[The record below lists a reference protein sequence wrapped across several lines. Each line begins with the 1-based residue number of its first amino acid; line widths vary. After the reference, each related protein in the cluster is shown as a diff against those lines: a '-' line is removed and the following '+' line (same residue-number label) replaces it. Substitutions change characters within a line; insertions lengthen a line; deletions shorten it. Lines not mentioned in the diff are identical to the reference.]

1 MFKRLLI
8 TAAVSAAL
16 GTTLTTPAF
25 AQQSQQGQG
34 QNGGQVQTTNQQRS
48 QEQTQGQGAQVYVSP
63 AGIRRVQQALN
74 QKGFDVGKL
83 DGQWSKKTTE
93 AAGNYQKSQGLEPT
107 GTLTVPLLN
116 SLGMSQ
122 LLTGNGQG
130 AGGNGSGNG
139 QNQNGNQGQN
149 GGQNQNGQG
158 GNKTWSQELAQGPG
172 TPIYVSPAGVRQVQQ
187 ALNQKGYDVGSVDGK
202 WKTDTS
208 KAAKHFQQAQGIEP
222 NGQLD
227 ANLIAALGLSQQ
239 VLPNGQGGQNGQG
252 NQNGQSTMQ
261 WTQEEADKGTP
272 LWVGP
277 ATLRQV
283 EQALNQKGYDV
294 GTLDG
299 KWDDDAAN
307 GVKKF
312 QKSQGLEPTGTLT
325 TELLANLGQSNWLSG
340 QGGGAGGQNGQSLGN
355 NQGNGGNQG
364 NSQQNGD
371 NEDDDDGIF

>member
-25 AQQSQQGQG
+25 AQQSQ
-34 QNGGQVQTTNQQRS
+34 
-48 QEQTQGQGAQVYVSP
+48 QGQGAQVYVSP

-130 AGGNGSGNG
+130 AGGNG
-139 QNQNGNQGQN
+139 QNQDGKQGQN
-149 GGQNQNGQG
+149 GGQYQSGQG

-202 WKTDTS
+202 WKADTS